1 MNRKLRKPLL
11 ACAFT
16 LIELLV
22 VIAIIAVLAAL
33 LLPVLAAGKSAGL
46 CAACKSNLHQIGL
59 ALNLYTGEFQKY
71 PLCAESDPTRAGS
84 VVSMWDGKLLPFV
97 AENRKLF
104 GCPADKLALAWT
116 NTIGLPQRN
125 PCYGYNMAGTG
136 RYPASGA
143 SLGLD
148 GGFNRGYS
156 TGSYLA
162 ENQVKVPSDMIAAGD
177 CKPKTGGG
185 DNDLDDLF
193 PINLLAELAARHN
206 RGENMVFCDGH
217 VEYARHTVWLRKT
230 EGARQRW
237 NNEHQPHPETWANN
251 P

>member
-1 MNRKLRKPLL
+1 MTRRLRKPQL

-33 LLPVLAAGKSAGL
+33 LLPALATAKSAGL
-46 CAACKSNLHQIGL
+46 CAACKSNLRQVGL
-59 ALNLYTGEFQKY
+59 ALNLYTGEFRKY
-71 PLCAESDPTRAGS
+71 PLCADVDSTRPGS
-84 VVSMWDGKLLPFV
+84 VVSLWDGKLLPFV
-97 AENRKLF
+97 AESRKVF
-104 GCPADKLALAWT
+104 VCPADKSPSAWT
-116 NTIGLPQRN
+116 NTTGLPQRN
-125 PCYGYNMAGTG
+125 PCYGYNMAGSG
-136 RYPASGA
+136 RYPASAA

-156 TGSYLA
+156 TGRYLA
-162 ENQVKVPSDMIAAGD
+162 ENQVRVPSDMIAAGD

-185 DNDLDDLF
+185 DYDLDDLF
-193 PINLLAELAARHN
+193 PINLLIELAARHN

-217 VEYARHTVWLRKT
+217 VEYARHAAWLRKT

-237 NNEHQPHPETWANN
+237 NNDHQPHPDTWINN

>member
-1 MNRKLRKPLL
+1 MSRKLRKPLL

-33 LLPVLAAGKSAGL
+33 LLPVLAAAKSAGL

-116 NTIGLPQRN
+116 NQVGLPQRN

-217 VEYARHTVWLRKT
+217 VEYAKHAVWLRKT
-230 EGARQRW
+230 EGARLRW
-237 NNEHQPHPETWANN
+237 NNEHQPHPETWVNN